1 MTRVLLLDADA
12 VRHAAVEA
20 ALTAAGH
27 EVRGASSAAFAL
39 TMLERERPDVIVSRA
54 KLPDMFAYELCAIV
68 RSDPMTSAIPFIVL
82 TDRAPGTPDAVA
94 RAVADLPPP
103 APGASAPEPPLE
115 PQRPPPPAATPDDRL
130 PAGRLHEAVHAVSNG
145 RKTGRLVARLAGAE
159 AALLFQAGRLRH
171 AEFQGQTGETAVSS
185 LVTAAARSDAGAE
198 FRFMAWDGSE
208 VVRAAPDVD
217 AAAQERLLQGCAA
230 LQAARTPAAGLPAVT
245 RDA

>member
-20 ALTAAGH
+20 ALIAAGH
-27 EVRGASSAAFAL
+27 EVQGASSAAFAL

-54 KLPDMFAYELCAIV
+54 ELPDMFAYELCAIV

-94 RAVADLPPP
+94 QAVAEVPLPAAPEAGQPDPPP
-103 APGASAPEPPLE
+103 RPASPPPEPP
-115 PQRPPPPAATPDDRL
+115 PWDRL
-130 PAGRLHEAVHAVSNG
+130 PAGRLDEAIHAVSTG

-159 AALLFQAGRLRH
+159 AALLFQAGRLLH

-208 VVRAAPDVD
+208 VVRTAPDVD
-217 AAAQERLLQGCAA
+217 AAAQERLLQACAT
-230 LQAARTPAAGLPAVT
+230 LQAAHTPAVVPPEVT

>member
-1 MTRVLLLDADA
+1 MTRVLLLDADPLRQA
-12 VRHAAVEA
+12 PVEA

-27 EVRGASSAAFAL
+27 EVRTAPSAAFAL

-54 KLPDMFAYELCAIV
+54 ELPDMFAYELCAIV
-68 RSDPMTSAIPFIVL
+68 RSDPMTSGVPFIVL
-82 TDRAPGTPDAVA
+82 TDRAPATPDAVT

-103 APGASAPEPPLE
+103 PPAGPDHPG
-115 PQRPPPPAATPDDRL
+115 PPPRRRPAPPTPADRL
-130 PAGRLHEAVHAVSNG
+130 PTDRLHEAVHAVSNG
-145 RKTGRLVARLAGAE
+145 RKTGRLVVRFAGAE
-159 AALLFQAGRLRH
+159 AALLFQAGRLLH

-185 LVTAAARSDAGAE
+185 LVTAAAGSGAGGE

-217 AAAQERLLQGCAA
+217 TAAQARLLRACAA
-230 LQAARTPAAGLPAVT
+230 LQAGHAPAGPPAVT